1 MLAVRSLRLDRG
13 KIGTCTGKIV
23 NYMFNM
29 DIRFKEEKPSA
40 QKQRR
45 RCLMCGTEFDS
56 EWPGERI
63 CGRCRATAAWK
74 RGG

>member
-1 MLAVRSLRLDRG
+1 
-13 KIGTCTGKIV
+13 
-23 NYMFNM
+23 MFPM
-29 DIRFKEEKPSA
+29 DIRFKQDKPSE

-45 RCLMCGTEFDS
+45 RCLMCNTEFDS

-63 CGRCRATAAWK
+63 CTRCRATAAWK

>member
-1 MLAVRSLRLDRG
+1 MDRG
-13 KIGTCTGKIV
+13 GFGTCIGEFV
-23 NYMFNM
+23 NHMFLM
-29 DIRFKEEKPSA
+29 DIRFKQDKPSVE
-40 QKQRR
+40 QQRR

-63 CGRCRATAAWK
+63 CTRCRATAAWK

>member
-1 MLAVRSLRLDRG
+1 
-13 KIGTCTGKIV
+13 
-23 NYMFNM
+23 MFLM
-29 DIRFKEEKPSA
+29 DIRFKQDKPSE
-40 QKQRR
+40 QEQRR

-63 CGRCRATAAWK
+63 CTRCRATAAWK